1 MQIALAATLLVAV
14 LWFVALRPKG
24 EESTAPAPAPAP
36 QAAEQGSAS
45 DGGTSLLSRPE
56 QAKKAVDSANQANQ
70 SNADKANGTS
80 EQQAPAAS
88 QPQSSAKSNSSSKS
102 SASKE
107 KAATDVKKAAVAE
120 DPSLP
125 IIAAAKKGTVQVV
138 LFWDP
143 SGSDDRFVKS
153 QLQYVNRK
161 GGKVGVRAV
170 YIQDVGR
177 YKALTDVVKVNS
189 SPTVVILSQKLVG
202 RAIVGYTE
210 QGEINGLADAV
221 FRTSN

>member
-1 MQIALAATLLVAV
+1 MQIALGATLLVAV

-36 QAAEQGSAS
+36 QAAEQSSS
-45 DGGTSLLSRPE
+45 DGGTGILSRPD
-56 QAKKAVDSANQANQ
+56 QARKAVDSANQKNQ
-70 SNADKANGTS
+70 SNADKANGTG
-80 EQQAPAAS
+80 EQQAPATS
-88 QPQSSAKSNSSSKS
+88 QPQAGAKSQPSSKS

-107 KAATDVKKAAVAE
+107 QAAADIKKAAAAE

-143 SGSDDRFVKS
+143 TGSDDRFVKS

-161 GGKVGVRAV
+161 GGKIGVRAV
-170 YIQDVGR
+170 YVQDVGK

-221 FRTSN
+221 LRTSN